1 LLHLFTKYNISVD
14 EMMTSKCCLLE
25 PNENI
30 QSSGFAF
37 YILTYSDIQE
47 FGEDEERYLMSRED
61 R

>member
-1 LLHLFTKYNISVD
+1 
-14 EMMTSKCCLLE
+14 MMTSKCCLLE